1 MMDSVSRFFIDSQK
15 EMIRSFLLLFFFCSA
30 SKSMHF
36 NGGTINW
43 QPMDPDSNG
52 TVVPISITQS
62 YSWTYPATNCTR
74 DVPITTTGRERQN
87 ANLTCVA
94 DCSTDGGYSA
104 RLVDILTDC
113 QASSSSLGLMTSQ
126 RTVYRNLTADAHFS
140 VVYTGA
146 AWIDLNNP
154 PKKDLPWSLVA
165 SIDLRR
171 RSDGLINTPPVAS
184 VVSPQYAIVNEVTQ
198 ITVPVSDAN
207 SGDDIR
213 CRWAVSTTPLL
224 RRKRF
229 DDDEAI
235 VTGENND
242 SCTGCTSTCQ
252 FNSPCCCPACTGTTC
267 RGSRCASQSGCAAAS
282 KTLNVAQSKALI
294 YGDEP
299 VNECGGICYP
309 NTVPADTILSGFNC
323 TISFKG
329 TVPNTWYAV
338 AIQVSESKLAEHFS
352 CLLHFF
358 LLNRWKISSTAQARL
373 P

>member
-1 MMDSVSRFFIDSQK
+1 
-15 EMIRSFLLLFFFCSA
+15 MIRSFLLLFLYCFNSE
-30 SKSMHF
+30 SMHF

-43 QPMDPDSNG
+43 APMDPNRNG

-62 YSWTYPATNCTR
+62 YSWTYPATNCTK

-87 ANLTCVA
+87 VNLTCVA
-94 DCSTDGGYSA
+94 GCSTDGGYSA
-104 RLVDILTDC
+104 RPVNILTDC

-140 VVYTGA
+140 VAYTGA
-146 AWIDLNNP
+146 AWIDLDSP
-154 PKKDLPWSLVA
+154 PEKDLPWSLVA

-171 RSDGLINTPPVAS
+171 RLDGLINTPPVAS
-184 VVSPQYAIVNEVTQ
+184 VVSPQYAIVNQLTQ

-213 CRWAVSTTPLL
+213 CRWAVSATPLL
-224 RRKRF
+224 RRKRS

-235 VTGENND
+235 GTGTNND

-252 FNSPCCCPACTGTTC
+252 FNSPCCCPACARTTC
-267 RGSRCASQSGCAAAS
+267 TGSRCASQSGCTALKIAPR
-282 KTLNVAQSKALI
+282 TVDVTQSKALI
-294 YGDEP
+294 YGNEL

-309 NTVPADTILSGFNC
+309 NTVPADTTLSGSNC

-338 AIQVSESKLAEHFS
+338 AIQVSTD
-352 CLLHFF
+352 
-358 LLNRWKISSTAQARL
+358 NN
-373 P
+373 